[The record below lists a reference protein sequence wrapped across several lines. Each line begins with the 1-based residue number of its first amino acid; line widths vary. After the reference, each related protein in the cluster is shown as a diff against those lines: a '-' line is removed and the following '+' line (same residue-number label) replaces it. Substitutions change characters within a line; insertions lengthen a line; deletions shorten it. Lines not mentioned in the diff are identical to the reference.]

1 MTEKLKPSRYNHF
14 VDTGDGKRLAFNAMS
29 CGLAEINT
37 ESHEVY
43 EALASGN
50 GNGIDREKHAEL
62 VENLKKDGS
71 DLPPLWWTVF

>member
-62 VENLKKDGS
+62 IENLKKDGF